1 MESNINME
9 PETDTWVK
17 YAKTYD
23 PIKCASIDGTD
34 SEPHDRAVLRA
45 LNSDYNPNRFVKG
58 RPESTIFISR
68 LNHETSKETIKDI
81 FSKYGKLRR
90 FRLVK
95 DIVTGMPKGYAFV
108 EYEEEQAAEEAYRL
122 ANRMVVDG
130 NAIFVDFECER
141 LLKGWKPRRL
151 GGGFAGKKESG
162 QLRFGG
168 RDRPFKKPIALELK
182 EQEERRQ
189 RERRNRADER
199 RRRDN
204 SRERNRRKS
213 PLRENGVS
221 LQKEHKKSDGASKDQ
236 TKRRQSSKEKTDG
249 SQGSPATQKSSSR
262 KRRQSTEKTSDDPAK
277 KPELSPLN
285 KSTSE
290 KDDNKPPSSK
300 KRPVSPKERS
310 RHRSRDRRRNRSN
323 ERRRSPLAGF
333 GRARSPV
340 ERNRKRN
347 SPKRTKRTSRSP
359 KRPARKRSPRQN
371 DKEPAIL
378 RDRLRSRSP
387 SRKYEE
393 GLLPLGSERRSRRT
407 KQDSLERQV
416 NHSKQNRDRL
426 ATTEPNR
433 FFQPSPHRM
442 NERYPQFAPSP
453 ASPPRQGSR
462 EQSPGR
468 KQAREDYSAEK
479 SNRRLLDNAEYAV
492 SRSRRAISPKHEYSR
507 PPEDPR
513 LKHPAYQDFW
523 QRQEQRY
530 KPYYPEE
537 MKNGKE
543 FSFAECAPHLGALY
557 PSYGSYLV
565 SSQQFSSVGSPGGP
579 GRISDQAIEQPN
591 QPPGRIV
598 YDPKYDQPP
607 SRDPRL
613 NITQYAAQLLPQQP
627 IPPIQ
632 QKRIIA
638 FVNHFITNTVSYLNT
653 FCQSCES
660 RFMQFEYKVQ
670 KIEASLLILES
681 QGSTES
687 NRQAT
692 PMKVRKYPKVKHWP
706 YPKANQAQ
714 QEPVGQTGVK
724 ASEDPRFAKFF
735 KMLKVGVQAPAVK
748 LQMKAEGVDPAVL
761 EKCVAVSDE
770 VHLDNSRGFSEK
782 EMSIRQREE
791 F

>member
-1 MESNINME
+1 MFACCRHMESNINME

-189 RERRNRADER
+189 KELRNRADER

-204 SRERNRRKS
+204 SRERNRRKL

-221 LQKEHKKSDGASKDQ
+221 LQKEPKKSDGAPKDQ

-277 KPELSPLN
+277 KPESSPLN
-285 KSTSE
+285 KSASE

-323 ERRRSPLAGF
+323 ERRRSPLAEF
-333 GRARSPV
+333 GRPRSPV

-359 KRPARKRSPRQN
+359 KRPARNRSPRQN

-393 GLLPLGSERRSRRT
+393 GFLPLGSERRSRRT

-433 FFQPSPHRM
+433 FSQPSPHRM

-479 SNRRLLDNAEYAV
+479 SNRRLLDNDEYAV

-627 IPPIQ
+627 VLANCNYGQIGEYYQLRRTEQVDIGSKQHQSAASAGEPFSVSREVAKHP
-632 QKRIIA
+632 
-638 FVNHFITNTVSYLNT
+638 NTEERY
-653 FCQSCES
+653 
-660 RFMQFEYKVQ
+660 
-670 KIEASLLILES
+670 
-681 QGSTES
+681 
-687 NRQAT
+687 
-692 PMKVRKYPKVKHWP
+692 VRGRTRP
-706 YPKANQAQ
+706 
-714 QEPVGQTGVK
+714 
-724 ASEDPRFAKFF
+724 
-735 KMLKVGVQAPAVK
+735 
-748 LQMKAEGVDPAVL
+748 
-761 EKCVAVSDE
+761 
-770 VHLDNSRGFSEK
+770 
-782 EMSIRQREE
+782 
-791 F
+791 